1 MALHIQHLR
10 SISSLSLSAL
20 RVLHA
25 KQSLTVSSNDEGD
38 DTTTL
43 FNGEKS

>member
-1 MALHIQHLR
+1 MALHVQHLR

-25 KQSLTVSSNDEGD
+25 KQSLTISSNDEGD
-38 DTTTL
+38 AATTL
-43 FNGEKS
+43 LNGEKS

>member
-20 RVLHA
+20 RVLHS
-25 KQSLTVSSNDEGD
+25 KQSLTASDDEGGD
-38 DTTTL
+38 VTTL